1 MVVEGRGLLQMWHD
15 VKLDRDL
22 KHLSARVF
30 AKQISVVQCMPLFG
44 SC

>member
-1 MVVEGRGLLQMWHD
+1 MVEGRGLLQMWHD

-22 KHLSARVF
+22 KHLSVRVF
-30 AKQISVVQCMPLFG
+30 AKQITVVQCVPLFG